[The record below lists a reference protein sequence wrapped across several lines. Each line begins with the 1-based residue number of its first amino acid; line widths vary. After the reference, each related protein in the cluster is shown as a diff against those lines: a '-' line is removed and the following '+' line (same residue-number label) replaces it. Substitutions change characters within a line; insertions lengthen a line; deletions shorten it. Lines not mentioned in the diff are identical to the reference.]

1 MSLKFLNENRNE
13 EGPGNSPQFFLNDEP
28 NMGIF
33 KTKAVTSLAWSV
45 LFFGLNIFNLFA
57 CIFWFS
63 IHQGPTGLMYFF
75 ALVIEYLMFFE
86 VIFRIVLRIFSPNA
100 YTHLNLLHAGKQDG
114 FWTFVLLFISS
125 FPVLTLDIIIGGLYN
140 ADDDITSYLII
151 LKVLRCFEIHR
162 VLTKLEE
169 TLFYKKFKTLI
180 FIKFLMNFTY
190 VLLITHISICSWLLI
205 DRTPQMRISMP
216 GTNPH
221 NPFKDSILDYIRY
234 LPENRSSIFSENE
247 FDTSFSFNKIYR
259 FISMGSEYFDRV

>member
-1 MSLKFLNENRNE
+1 MSLKYLKDHRQE
-13 EGPGNSPQFFLNDEP
+13 EFSGNSPQFLLDNEP

-33 KTKAVTSLAWSV
+33 KNKALTSLTWSI
-45 LFFGLNIFNLFA
+45 LFFALNIFNLFA

-63 IHQGPTGLMYFF
+63 IHQGPTDLMYFF

-86 VIFRIVLRIFSPNA
+86 VIFRIFLRIFSPHA
-100 YTHLNLLHAGKQDG
+100 YANLNLLHAGKQDG
-114 FWTFVLLFISS
+114 FWTFVLLFIGS
-125 FPVLTLDIIIGGLYN
+125 FPVLTLDNIVGGEYN
-140 ADDDITSYLII
+140 EDDDVISYLII

-205 DRTPQMRISMP
+205 DRTPQIRISMP

-221 NPFKDSILDYIRY
+221 NPFKDSILGGHWQ
-234 LPENRSSIFSENE
+234 
-247 FDTSFSFNKIYR
+247 NK
-259 FISMGSEYFDRV
+259 